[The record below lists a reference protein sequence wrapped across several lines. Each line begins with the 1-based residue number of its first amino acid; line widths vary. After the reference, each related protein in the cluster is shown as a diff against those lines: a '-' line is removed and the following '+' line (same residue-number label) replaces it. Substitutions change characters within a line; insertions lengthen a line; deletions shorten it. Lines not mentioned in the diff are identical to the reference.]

1 MNSNFDL
8 NDKLLEE
15 KNDLHKSIDN
25 SFNNILK
32 SLEFIFKA
40 MKYNDKIIEET
51 NDLEIASSTSNIS
64 NELSSLLKLVN
75 DMKVKF
81 IKTYEIKKNKR
92 ERQKEIESKMRSYT
106 QCLQVLHLQ
115 NYIIEFGSKL
125 YRNDST
131 SNSISVLLSCHQD

>member
-75 DMKVKF
+75 DMKVKL
-81 IKTYEIKKNKR
+81 IKTYEVKKNKR
-92 ERQKEIESKMRSYT
+92 ERQKEIENKIHYYM
-106 QCLQVLHLQ
+106 QCLQILQELHNKISNHLKDW
-115 NYIIEFGSKL
+115 KL
-125 YRNDST
+125 NKSYKLIPNIL
-131 SNSISVLLSCHQD
+131 NP

>member
-81 IKTYEIKKNKR
+81 IKIYEIKKK
-92 ERQKEIESKMRSYT
+92 
-106 QCLQVLHLQ
+106 
-115 NYIIEFGSKL
+115 
-125 YRNDST
+125 
-131 SNSISVLLSCHQD
+131 